1 MPKPEFGKK
10 VICNNCE
17 AKFYD
22 LNRKPAIC
30 PHCGTEYVESS
41 SERLTTNAKQVFIDE
56 VDTVTDDNLVGSDA
70 SESIAEVAEIEI
82 EDEIDEDTIS
92 LEETEVD
99 EENITGDVDI
109 DIDTVLLRIKGFI
122 PTVRCLSSGGPL
134 GGGCAERHAAQE
146 SLFLFLQRL

>member
-30 PHCGTEYVESS
+30 PHCSTEYVDPSNETI
-41 SERLTTNAKQVFIDE
+41 LTTAKQVFIDD
-56 VDTVTDDNLVGSDA
+56 VDTVADDNLVGSNA
-70 SESIAEVAEIEI
+70 TESIADVEIDI

-92 LEETEVD
+92 LEDSEVGD
-99 EENITGDVDI
+99 EVITSDVDI
-109 DIDTVLLRIKGFI
+109 GLDNNDTNEGIDDD
-122 PTVRCLSSGGPL
+122 
-134 GGGCAERHAAQE
+134 
-146 SLFLFLQRL
+146 

>member
-30 PHCGTEYVESS
+30 PHCGTEYVEPSNETIS
-41 SERLTTNAKQVFIDE
+41 TTAKQVFVDD

-70 SESIAEVAEIEI
+70 TESIADVAEIQM

-92 LEETEVD
+92 LEDSEEDDEV
-99 EENITGDVDI
+99 ITSDVDI
-109 DIDTVLLRIKGFI
+109 DLDNEETNQGID
-122 PTVRCLSSGGPL
+122 
-134 GGGCAERHAAQE
+134 QD
-146 SLFLFLQRL
+146 

>member
-30 PHCGTEYVESS
+30 PHCGTKYVDPSKETIS
-41 SERLTTNAKQVFIDE
+41 TTAKQVFIDD
-56 VDTVTDDNLVGSDA
+56 VDTVAEDNLVGSNA
-70 SESIAEVAEIEI
+70 TESIADVTEIDM

-92 LEETEVD
+92 LEDSEVD
-99 EENITGDVDI
+99 DEAITSDVDI
-109 DIDTVLLRIKGFI
+109 NLDNDETNEGID
-122 PTVRCLSSGGPL
+122 
-134 GGGCAERHAAQE
+134 HD
-146 SLFLFLQRL
+146 